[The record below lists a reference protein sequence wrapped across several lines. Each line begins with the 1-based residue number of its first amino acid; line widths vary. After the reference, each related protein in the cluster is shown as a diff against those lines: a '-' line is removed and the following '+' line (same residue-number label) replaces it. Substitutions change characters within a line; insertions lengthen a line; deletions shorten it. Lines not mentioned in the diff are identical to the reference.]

1 MATLLNDHELRKLLG
16 NVIVDG
22 DASSIRP
29 NSYVLR
35 LGSGGEFLNAQKP
48 FELGKRKKGIRI
60 QPGHSVAVTA
70 FETLDF
76 RRETV
81 HQVYPEHDLYGIV
94 SPTTDLSREG
104 IVAATTQ
111 IDAGF
116 NGTLNWTLANTSSEE
131 RRFIFKE
138 RIYRLSIFRLE
149 KGETPE
155 KIYQG
160 DYQGRTGYVR
170 SQRKGAPVGM
180 KEDEWAD
187 SVIEGGPEQLLDNL
201 LKSGYPWHA
210 LGQRLK
216 IIDQQFKSVSDEYG
230 EIRDSLNR
238 LEAEVDTVR
247 DKQTEAA
254 LEIPRV
260 VAQAFGEQCV
270 AMQNRWLIGA
280 GSLLFALSGLVV
292 SIVSSDTARAVVQNQ
307 GAWIGIVLLILGITA
322 IFIISRSGQSAGGQ
336 RD

>member
-1 MATLLNDHELRKLLG
+1 MATLLNDQELRKLLG
-16 NVIVDG
+16 KVIIDG

-35 LGSGGEFLNAQKP
+35 LGSGGEFLNAQKQ
-48 FELGKRKKGIRI
+48 FELGKKKKGIRI

-81 HQVYPEHDLYGIV
+81 HQVYPEHDLHGLV

-116 NGTLNWTLANTSSEE
+116 QGTLNWTLTNTSSEE
-131 RRFIFKE
+131 RRFILKE

-149 KGETPE
+149 KGEIPD
-155 KIYQG
+155 KIYEG
-160 DYQGRTGYVR
+160 DYQGRTGYVP

-180 KEDEWAD
+180 KEDEWTD
-187 SVIEGGPEQLLDNL
+187 SVVEGGPEQLLDNL

-230 EIRDSLNR
+230 EIRESLDR
-238 LEAEVDTVR
+238 LASEVDGIR

-254 LEIPRV
+254 QEIPKV
-260 VAQAFGEQCV
+260 VAQVFSDQCV
-270 AMQNRWLIGA
+270 GMQNRWLIGA
-280 GSLLFALSGLVV
+280 SSLLLALSGLVISV
-292 SIVSSDTARAVVQNQ
+292 ISSDAARAFLRDQ
-307 GAWIGIVLLILGITA
+307 GWWMGIVFLIVGIGAMLLI
-322 IFIISRSGQSAGGQ
+322 SRRGHFARGHK
-336 RD
+336 D